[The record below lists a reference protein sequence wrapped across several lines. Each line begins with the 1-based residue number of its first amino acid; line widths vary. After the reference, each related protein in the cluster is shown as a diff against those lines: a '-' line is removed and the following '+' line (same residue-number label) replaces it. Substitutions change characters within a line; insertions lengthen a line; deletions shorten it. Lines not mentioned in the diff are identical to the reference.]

1 MLLTIP
7 NLLTYSRV
15 LAVPLLVAAL
25 FWGGVGGR
33 WAAFIIFTLASIT
46 DFLDGWLARRWN
58 QQSEMGRMLDPIADK
73 LLVGAALMML
83 VYTGTISGWHV
94 VAAILIL
101 SREILVSGLREY
113 LAATQVSLQVTWLA
127 KWKTAVQ
134 MIAIGLLLAGPAA
147 EISIPGSIVFGLM
160 GLWVAALLTLVT
172 GYDYLKSGL
181 VHIFAADQQ

>member
-1 MLLTIP
+1 MLLTLP
-7 NLLTYSRV
+7 NILTYSRV

-25 FWGGVGGR
+25 YWGGEDGR
-33 WAAFIIFTLASIT
+33 WVAFGVFAFASLT
-46 DFLDGWLARRWN
+46 DFFDGWLARRWN

-94 VAAILIL
+94 FAAILIL
-101 SREILVSGLREY
+101 CREILVSGLREY

-127 KWKTAVQ
+127 KWKTTVQ
-134 MIAIGLLLAGPAA
+134 MLAIGILLAGPAA
-147 EISIPGSIVFGLM
+147 ELVIPGSIVFGLM

-181 VHIFAADQQ
+181 AHIFAADQ